1 MALPPWPFRLGD
13 AVPLPIAHQKAERT
27 TDDLAPDT
35 EPGMRVTGVVAR
47 TTSGKKG

>member
-1 MALPPWPFRLGD
+1 MAPPPWPFRLGD
-13 AVPLPIAHQKAERT
+13 AVPPFYCASKGERT
-27 TDDLAPDT
+27 IDDLVPDT